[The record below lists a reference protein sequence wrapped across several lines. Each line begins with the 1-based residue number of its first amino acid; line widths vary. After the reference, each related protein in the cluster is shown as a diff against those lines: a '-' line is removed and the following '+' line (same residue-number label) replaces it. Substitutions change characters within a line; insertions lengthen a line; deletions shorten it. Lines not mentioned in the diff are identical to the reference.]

1 MRPVLF
7 ELGPLELRGYGLFI
21 ALGFVAAW
29 LVTRRELERRAGR
42 GDAAGTLI
50 IAAALGGILGA
61 RLYWYAEH
69 ASSAQ
74 ALDLFSSAG
83 FTWYGG
89 VLGGALAVIVAA
101 RLMRVPLD
109 GLLGAGALALPLG
122 YAIGRIGCQFAGDG
136 TYGVASDLP
145 WAMSYPDGEVP
156 TTERVHPT
164 PVYETLTMLIV
175 FAALWRLR
183 HRVEPLTLFGLSLVL
198 AGSERF
204 LVELLRRN
212 DEVALGL
219 TQPQL
224 FAAAFVIAGAALA
237 LWTARPRRMGPST
250 A

>member
-1 MRPVLF
+1 
-7 ELGPLELRGYGLFI
+7 
-21 ALGFVAAW
+21 
-29 LVTRRELERRAGR
+29 
-42 GDAAGTLI
+42 
-50 IAAALGGILGA
+50 
-61 RLYWYAEH
+61 
-69 ASSAQ
+69 
-74 ALDLFSSAG
+74 
-83 FTWYGG
+83 
-89 VLGGALAVIVAA
+89 
-101 RLMRVPLD
+101 
-109 GLLGAGALALPLG
+109 
-122 YAIGRIGCQFAGDG
+122 
-136 TYGVASDLP
+136 
-145 WAMSYPDGEVP
+145 MSYPDGEVP